1 MKGKELTRVQSY
13 KQYIRA
19 WFNFHPQS
27 TFYDFN

>member
-19 WFNFHPQS
+19 WLNFHPQS